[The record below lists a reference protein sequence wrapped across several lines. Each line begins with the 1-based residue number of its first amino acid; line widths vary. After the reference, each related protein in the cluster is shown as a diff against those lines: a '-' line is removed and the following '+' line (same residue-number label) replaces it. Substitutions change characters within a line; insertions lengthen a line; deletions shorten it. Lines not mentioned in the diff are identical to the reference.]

1 MSARADGRFAEAGLA
16 RAVLGAAAGL
26 IALMVGFA
34 DTARGQPVTFRLG
47 YGGAAEEPIWLIMA
61 KPELAPNHGKIYK
74 LDATRFS
81 GSDKR
86 AQAFEAGAIDLS
98 VGAANGVLFAAAE
111 GITAQFIASLSR
123 ESARGFSTT
132 YFVRDNSPIRSVA
145 DLKGKTVGIN
155 GFSTAGHLWLNAALG
170 KHGLSDTDVRITP
183 IPFSAMQQSLEA
195 GRIDIG
201 QFPQPYAALAEKEM
215 KVRKVFDAKY
225 GMPFDE
231 ELTVVVAKREF
242 LQKNA
247 SAVRAMMEDLKAA
260 MRFYLEE
267 PRRARQVLIDARM
280 VRVTPDVYLTMQDY
294 YRDPSL
300 GIDVEALELMQQ
312 FQVRSGFQ
320 RKQADVRSLVDLSF
334 LPR

>member
-16 RAVLGAAAGL
+16 RAALGAAGL
-26 IALMVGFA
+26 VALVVGFA
-34 DTARGQPVTFRLG
+34 DTARAQPVTLRLG
-47 YGGAAEEPIWLIMA
+47 YGGAAEEPMWLIMA

-111 GITAQFIASLSR
+111 GIAAQFIASLSR
-123 ESARGFSTT
+123 ESVRGFSTT

-247 SAVRAMMEDLKAA
+247 SAVRAMMADLEAA

-280 VRVTPDVYLTMQDY
+280 VRVTPDVYLAMQDY

-300 GIDVEALELMQQ
+300 RIDVEALERMQQ
-312 FQVRSGFQ
+312 FQVKSGFQ